1 MNMRPPMLE
10 AQMLDLSYLLGRI
23 AEGSIAVPDF
33 QREFVWSDVQVKSL
47 LGTALN
53 GWPAGSLLL
62 MRSGKQIFQLRPLEG
77 APPIGKVDYLVLDGQ
92 QRLTALYHA
101 LLNTGPSV
109 YAIDL
114 SDLQG
119 NDSAYF
125 DQSNLEERITSFKR
139 EDWDRN
145 YQSLTRQR
153 SRLLLPIHAL
163 QSAAS
168 FFEWRDA
175 VTGSADA
182 LFDIDFEYRELLTKL
197 YRDYLSAIHRYSL
210 PAVVLESGFD
220 VAAIAR
226 IFEKVNRTGTLLNA
240 FDLMV
245 ARVYEPG
252 WNLREPW
259 EASRLED
266 PLLDYFLGSDGMPVL
281 QAIALRTQRD
291 VGQRAVLDLPPSLVH
306 HEWDNSISGVRKAI
320 DFCFSEFGVRSGE
333 WMPYGVMLVALSAL
347 AAEDDF
353 LVRNAQLVRSW
364 FWSRG
369 FGQAFDAAANTR
381 IVADYGRLV
390 TAARERLVDIAS
402 TYPVREDALLG
413 ATRRGQR
420 AVWAMFMCALAKNQ
434 AVDPATMVRVDDDV
448 PGVVNLSKRP
458 REGRMIVSLLE
469 RDYHELD
476 DLHLRVLG
484 LVQLSRSSSKI
495 LRSTGLTGLLDMALR
510 SHDEDKVDQALASQ
524 FLPPSRE
531 LLAGMSGLDLL
542 DERLRRLMVFL
553 SGQDVVVGPGSRFS
567 EPDS

>member
-1 MNMRPPMLE
+1 MYPTLLE
-10 AQMLDLSYLLGRI
+10 AQMLDLSYLLDRI
-23 AEGSIAVPDF
+23 DKGSIAVPDF

-62 MRSGKQIFQLRPLEG
+62 MRSGEQIFQLRPLEG
-77 APPIGKVDYLVLDGQ
+77 APPIGKIDYLVLDGQ

-101 LLNTGPSV
+101 LRNTGPSV

-114 SDLQG
+114 SDLEA
-119 NDSAYF
+119 NDSDYF
-125 DQSNLEERITSFKR
+125 DQANLEERIISFKR

-145 YQSLTRQR
+145 YRSITRQR
-153 SRLLLPIHAL
+153 SRSLLPIHAL

-168 FFEWRDA
+168 FFDWRDA
-175 VTGSADA
+175 VTDSLGDM
-182 LFDIDFEYRELLTKL
+182 DFRYRELLTKL

-210 PAVVLESGFD
+210 PAVVLESGFE

-252 WNLREPW
+252 WNLREQW

-266 PLLDYFLGSDGMPVL
+266 PLLDYFLDSDGMPVL

-291 VGQRAVLDLPPSLVH
+291 VGQRAVLDLSSSLVH
-306 HEWDNSISGVRKAI
+306 HEWNNAISGVRTAVRY
-320 DFCFSEFGVRSGE
+320 CFDELGVRSGD
-333 WMPYGVMLVALSAL
+333 WMPYEVMLVALSAL

-353 LVRNAQLVRSW
+353 LVRNSQLVCSW

-390 TAARERLVDIAS
+390 AASREQFLDLIS
-402 TYPVREDALLG
+402 TYPVKEEALLG

-420 AVWAMFMCALAKNQ
+420 AIWTMFMCALAKNR
-434 AVDPATMVRVDDDV
+434 ALDPVTMVRVDEDV
-448 PGVVNLSKRP
+448 PGLVNLSKRP
-458 REGRMIVSLLE
+458 IEGRMIVSLLE
-469 RDYHELD
+469 RDYHESE

-484 LVQLSRSSSKI
+484 LVQLSRSSSKV
-495 LRSTGLTGLLDMALR
+495 LRSTGLSGLLDMALNLN
-510 SHDEDKVDQALASQ
+510 DESDVDRALTSQ
-524 FLPPSRE
+524 FLPPSSE

-542 DERLRRLMVFL
+542 DVRLRLLKNFL
-553 SGQDVVVGPGSRFS
+553 SNQGVAVESGD
-567 EPDS
+567 